1 MAVKKEQIAVIPSS
15 TTSYSSPENGVK
27 KPQSSPN
34 PAFQRLRRKLLPR
47 KAEADDLKP
56 SISKYSSSSDDEHG
70 EALAEYQWNDTEMV
84 VNSSSSDDENGE
96 ALAEYQWND
105 TEMVFKY
112 LDENGDGKISQEE
125 LRKCVRALGGE
136 MSEEEAE
143 MAVRLS
149 DADGD
154 GMLGLEDFTKL
165 MEGGGEE
172 EKMEELKE
180 AFKMY
185 AMENSEFITPKSL
198 KKMLNRL
205 GNSTSIDNCRSM
217 ISIFDIN
224 GDGVLSF
231 DEFRVMMR

>member
-1 MAVKKEQIAVIPSS
+1 MAVKKEEIAVIPSS
-15 TTSYSSPENGVK
+15 TTSYSSQENGVK
-27 KPQSSPN
+27 KPQSSPKS
-34 PAFQRLRRKLLPR
+34 AFERLRRKLLPR
-47 KAEADDLKP
+47 KAEAKDLKP
-56 SISKYSSSSDDEHG
+56 STSKYSSSSDDENCDG
-70 EALAEYQWNDTEMV
+70 PAVCQWND
-84 VNSSSSDDENGE
+84 
-96 ALAEYQWND
+96 A
-105 TEMVFKY
+105 EMVFKY

-125 LRKCVRALGGE
+125 LRKSVRAIGGE

-143 MAVRLS
+143 MAVRSS

-172 EKMEELKE
+172 EKMEELKQ

-185 AMENSEFITPKSL
+185 TMENSELITPKSL

-217 ISIFDIN
+217 ISRFAIN